1 MLDLAHRD
9 RAESQAWVRRVTR
22 GIARGD
28 RGALAEL
35 YEAWFDA
42 CYVEA
47 RRLTR
52 RDEAFCLDVV
62 QETMMRAIRSMRP
75 LATPEHLHAW
85 MRRGVHSAAIDL
97 LRSESRRVRR
107 EGRRAA
113 TETDSS
119 PGPLEEQLRLVR
131 EALARLPAEDAGLL
145 GLRIARDRTLEAT
158 GLAAGISADAAHGR
172 IRRALNRL
180 RGWMLEERHE
190 HNT

>member
-28 RGALAEL
+28 RDALAEL

-42 CYVEA
+42 CFAEA

-85 MRRGVHSAAIDL
+85 MRRAVHSAAIDL

-113 TETDSS
+113 TATDSS
-119 PGPLEEQLRLVR
+119 PGSLEEQLRLVR

-158 GLAAGISADAAHGR
+158 GVAAGISADAAHGR